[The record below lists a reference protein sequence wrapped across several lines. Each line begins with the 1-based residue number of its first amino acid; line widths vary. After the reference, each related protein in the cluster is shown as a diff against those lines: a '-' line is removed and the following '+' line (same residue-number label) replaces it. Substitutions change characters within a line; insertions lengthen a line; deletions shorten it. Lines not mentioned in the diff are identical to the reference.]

1 MVLLGTG
8 NTARA
13 PNEIPS
19 RTLVTNCTK
28 LISLLPEL
36 IADNPV
42 KDDNGAMK
50 IPSLKGRRR
59 WGNKEGKES
68 SDQKK

>member
-1 MVLLGTG
+1 VVLSGTG

-19 RTLVTNCTK
+19 HTLVTNCTK

-36 IADNPV
+36 IADNHV
-42 KDDNGAMK
+42 KDDNGGMK
-50 IPSLKGRRR
+50 IPSLKWREGER
-59 WGNKEGKES
+59 WRKR
-68 SDQKK
+68 

>member
-1 MVLLGTG
+1 VVLSGTG

-19 RTLVTNCTK
+19 HTLVTNCTK

-36 IADNPV
+36 IADNHV

-50 IPSLKGRRR
+50 IPSLKWREGER
-59 WGNKEGKES
+59 WRKR
-68 SDQKK
+68 